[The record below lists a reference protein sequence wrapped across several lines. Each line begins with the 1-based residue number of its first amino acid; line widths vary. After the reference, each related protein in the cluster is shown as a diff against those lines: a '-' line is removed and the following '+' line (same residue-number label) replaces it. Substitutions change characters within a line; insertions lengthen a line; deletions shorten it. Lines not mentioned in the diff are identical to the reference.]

1 MTATAPGFDW
11 VRSVVAGDAGIVL
24 DDGKDYLIESRLG
37 PLARAAGLADVS
49 EFIARARAAPTRQVR
64 QTLVEAMTTNE
75 TSWFRDGTTYA
86 TFEKTIVPQLRTARS
101 AQRHLRIWSAACSS
115 GQEPY
120 SLAMIL
126 RESLVPEGWRTDI
139 VATDID
145 EGILA
150 RARAG
155 SYSQLEMN
163 RGLPATRLVRHFSRR
178 GIGWQLNEDVRS
190 MVTFTRH
197 NLTDSWPSLGLFDVI
212 FLRNVLIYFTLET
225 RREILRRVRRVC
237 RPDAFLVLGGA
248 ETTLGVDEQWV
259 RVADG
264 PSTVYRP
271 A

>member
-86 TFEKTIVPQLRTARS
+86 MFEKTIVPQLRTARS

-150 RARAG
+150 KARAG

-212 FLRNVLIYFTLET
+212 FLRNVLIYFDKQDQEAVISRL
-225 RREILRRVRRVC
+225 IDHLR
-237 RPDAFLVLGGA
+237 PEGYLVLGHSESMIG
-248 ETTLGVDEQWV
+248 TSITMRQ
-259 RVADG
+259 VA
-264 PSTVYRP
+264 P
-271 A
+271 AVFQKV